1 MTTLTREDMD
11 RSVSTKPKQYYDYT
25 LLFLIIFLVG
35 FGIVMISSISAYNAT
50 KYYDDAFLFVKGQ
63 LQYAV
68 LGLVAMV
75 GISMFD
81 YHLVTL
87 RFLRVRLVTW
97 FYLVCVA
104 MQLAVLFVGHSTN
117 GSSRWLELGPIRFQ
131 PSELTKI
138 AVILLAAFVVQK
150 APKILDHFLGF
161 VFVMA
166 IFAPAIG
173 LVLIENLSTAI
184 ILVGIVFVICFI
196 TSRKKGYYFISMG
209 VLVVGGALAIFK
221 VSYRAERI
229 DNWLHVETADGGY
242 QILQGLYAIASGGWF
257 GKGLGN
263 SIQKLGYIPE
273 VHTDMIFSCICEELG
288 IFGAVCLLALYAIL
302 LWRIFLIGLHAPD
315 LFGSL
320 IVCGVFVQIALQVL
334 INVAVV
340 TNSIPATGIPLPFVS
355 YGGSSLIFTM
365 MEIGMV
371 LSVAKRIDYGNS

>member
-1 MTTLTREDMD
+1 MAGLTREDMD
-11 RSVSTKPKQYYDYT
+11 RSVSVKPKQFYDYT
-25 LLFLIIFLVG
+25 LLFLIIFLVS
-35 FGIVMISSISAYNAT
+35 FGVVMISSISAYNAT
-50 KYYDDAFLFVKGQ
+50 KYYDDSMLFVKNQIKYG
-63 LQYAV
+63 V
-68 LGLVAMV
+68 LGMIAMIA
-75 GISMFD
+75 ISCCD
-81 YHLVTL
+81 YHWVAI
-87 RFLRVRLVTW
+87 RFMRIRLVTW
-97 FYLVCVA
+97 FYLACIV
-104 MQLAVLFVGHSTN
+104 MQAVVLVIGHSSN
-117 GSSRWLELGPIRFQ
+117 GSSRWLEFGPIRFQ

-138 AVILLAAFVVQK
+138 SVILLAAYVVQK
-150 APKILDHFLGF
+150 VPKLLDHFMGF
-161 VFVMA
+161 VIIMA
-166 IFAPAIG
+166 IFAAPIG
-173 LVLIENLSTAI
+173 LVLAENLSTAI
-184 ILVGIVFVICFI
+184 ILVGIIFVICFV
-196 TSRKKGYYFISMG
+196 TSRKKLYYYASII
-209 VLVVGGALAIFK
+209 VLAVGGMVAIFK
-221 VSYRAERI
+221 VSYRAARI

-320 IVCGVFVQIALQVL
+320 IVCGVFVQIAMQVL

-340 TNSIPATGIPLPFVS
+340 TNSMPATGIPLPFVS

-371 LSVAKRIDYGNS
+371 LSVAKRIDYGK